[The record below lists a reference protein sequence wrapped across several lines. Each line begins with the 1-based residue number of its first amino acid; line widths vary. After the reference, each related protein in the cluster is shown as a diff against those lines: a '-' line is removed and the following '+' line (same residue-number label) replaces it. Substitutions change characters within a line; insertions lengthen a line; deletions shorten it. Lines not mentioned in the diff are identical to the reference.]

1 MRFKVKPYRLADVI
15 LKKHGREHAEIITCL
30 EDLSPAEGQ
39 RNRPEMSKL
48 FKELFSLRR
57 WNNGIE
63 VFDQHDIAT
72 GKIDFMKGRIAIQ
85 VSFNHYLRIGTELLR
100 FEAMS
105 YSDQNRIDVGVYVTI
120 TEALVK
126 KWANGFA
133 GSITHEKAC
142 SYYEHFKNA
151 ITVPVLFIGLLPD
164 E

>member
-1 MRFKVKPYRLADVI
+1 MRFKATPYRLADVI
-15 LKKHGREHAEIITCL
+15 LEKHGREHAEIITCL

-48 FKELFSLRR
+48 FKEQFSMRR
-57 WNNGIE
+57 WDYGLE
-63 VFDQHDIAT
+63 VFDQPGIAS
-72 GKIDFMKGRIAIQ
+72 GKIDFMKGRIAVQ

-100 FEAMS
+100 FETLS

-126 KWANGFA
+126 KWVKGFG
-133 GSITHEKAC
+133 GSITYEKAC
-142 SYYEHFKNA
+142 SYYERFKNA